1 MRKVLGL
8 IFFLCIAVIL
18 AGQPEGNSSEGTL
31 IVLNKSEANG
41 ALLDLRTGKAVLTFS
56 AGTNPHE
63 VAVSPNGKL
72 AVVSN
77 YVEHNP
83 GASLTV
89 IDLEKKER
97 IVQIDLG
104 KYSKPH
110 GLVFFPDGRH
120 LLVTAESH
128 KALLI
133 VDVKRKMVEKA
144 LDTQQE
150 VSHMV
155 VLTPDARLAFVA
167 NIRSGSVSVIDLV
180 SGTVKKI
187 IKTGK
192 GAEGLA
198 ITPDGKEV
206 WVTNRAEDTISIIRV
221 NDLKVVR
228 SIPCP
233 GFPIR
238 LQFTPDGQWALVSC
252 PKSGDVAAIQ
262 VATRQLIHRIPMKLA
277 ARGDK
282 DNRLFRDVFGES
294 PVPIGI
300 LIHPSGKVAYVA
312 NSNADAVAVI
322 DLTRWEV
329 VNYLPTGKQPDGLG
343 YTPLQFLAK

>member
-1 MRKVLGL
+1 MKKVLGL
-8 IFFLCIAVIL
+8 VFVVLVLGGWASGPGRS
-18 AGQPEGNSSEGTL
+18 ASEGTL

-41 ALLDLRTGKAVLTFS
+41 ALIDLKTGESLATFA
-56 AGTNPHE
+56 AGKNPHE
-63 VAVSPNGKL
+63 VAVSPDGKL

-83 GASLTV
+83 GASLTL
-89 IDLEKKER
+89 IDLENKESAGK
-97 IVQIDLG
+97 IDLG
-104 KYSKPH
+104 EYSKPH
-110 GLVFFPDGRH
+110 GLAFFPDGRH

-128 KALLI
+128 KVLLI
-133 VDVKRKMVEKA
+133 VDVKRKIVEKT

-155 VLTPDARLAFVA
+155 VLSPDARLAFVA

-198 ITPDGKEV
+198 ISPDGQEV
-206 WVTNRAEDTISIIRV
+206 WVTNRAEDSISIIRV
-221 NDLKVVR
+221 NDLRVIAT
-228 SIPCP
+228 IPCP

-238 LQFTPDGQWALVSC
+238 VQFTPDGQWALVSC
-252 PKSGDVAAIQ
+252 PKAGDVAVIQ
-262 VATRQLIHRIPMKLA
+262 VASREVKRRIPMRLTAKSD
-277 ARGDK
+277 RD
-282 DNRLFRDVFGES
+282 DRLFRDVFGDS

-300 LIHPSGKVAYVA
+300 LIHPSGKTAYVA
-312 NSNADAVAVI
+312 NSNADAVAVVDLVTWKVI
-322 DLTRWEV
+322 D
-329 VNYLPTGKQPDGLG
+329 YLKTGKQPDGLG
-343 YTPLQFLAK
+343 FSPLHLQ